1 MKKRKNICLVYT
13 GGTIGMVG
21 AINENGERV
30 LRPPHDPNE
39 FLSFLKIEEEI
50 QDIVDMHFHVLFN
63 KDSTNVVPSDW
74 TKIAQFIYEKREEF
88 DGFVVSHGTDTMH
101 FSSSAVSFAFGK
113 ELNFP
118 IVFTGAQTTPD
129 VSHGDARINILR
141 AIKVACEDI
150 AEVVLSFGDYVFR
163 GSRVQKKDEKRFDAF
178 ESPAEFPVG
187 YITEDIVIGNT
198 IKKID
203 TTRGKDIKNFQ
214 PYFDNGIIQFSLI
227 PGLKPKLLFPILESD
242 DCKGVVL
249 QSFGSGNVPNIDEYS
264 FQDFIKKAT
273 ELNKPVIITSQF
285 PANSTLDSHYEPGID
300 AIKAGAITTGN
311 MTNAA
316 ATVKFR
322 WILHIINQEIK
333 NSKLS
338 EKDKIQKIAKLM
350 NTSHINE
357 VTINIKGE

>member
-1 MKKRKNICLVYT
+1 MIKRKKICLVYT

-30 LRPPHDPNE
+30 LRPPNDPSE
-39 FLSFLKIEEEI
+39 FLSFLKIGDEI
-50 QDIVDMHFHVLFN
+50 EDIVDLSFHVLFN
-63 KDSTNVVPSDW
+63 KDSTNVIPSDW
-74 TKIAQFIYEKREEF
+74 TEIAQFIYDKREEF

-101 FSSSAVSFAFGK
+101 FSSSALSFAFGK

-187 YITEDIVIGNT
+187 YITEDILIGNT

-203 TTRGKDIKNFQ
+203 PNKNKDIKNFQ
-214 PYFDNGIIQFSLI
+214 PYFDDGIVQFSLI
-227 PGLKPKLLFPILESD
+227 PGLKPDLLFPILKNNN
-242 DCKGVVL
+242 CKGIVI
-249 QSFGSGNVPNIDEYS
+249 QSFGSGNVPNIDVYS

-322 WILHIINQEIK
+322 WILHIINKKIK
-333 NSKLS
+333 NS
-338 EKDKIQKIAKLM
+338 EVDKIDMVREIAKLM
-350 NTSHINE
+350 NDSYINE
-357 VTINIKGE
+357 VTTNTKRV